1 MVMERTILKNQKHF
15 KVFKCINMEKK
26 MLSQTEY
33 KKLYQ
38 PKNEPVIDNIPQFKF
53 VTIEGTGNP
62 NHPDFA
68 LATEALY
75 TLSYAIKMSYKKPNP
90 PQGYYPYKVFP
101 LEGVWDLVDKSKPS
115 TDKDN
120 YAYKLMIQQPDFV
133 DQQVFDLFLNQ
144 ILQKKDNPK
153 LKLLKFEE
161 IKEGMCCQM
170 LHIGSFDDEKVSF
183 DRMESFS
190 LSLNYKRLSKLH
202 KEIYLSD
209 PRKVEQSKL
218 KTILRFQVIKIDV

>member
-1 MVMERTILKNQKHF
+1 
-15 KVFKCINMEKK
+15 
-26 MLSQTEY
+26 
-33 KKLYQ
+33 
-38 PKNEPVIDNIPQFKF
+38 
-53 VTIEGTGNP
+53 
-62 NHPDFA
+62 
-68 LATEALY
+68 
-75 TLSYAIKMSYKKPNP
+75 
-90 PQGYYPYKVFP
+90 
-101 LEGVWDLVDKSKPS
+101 
-115 TDKDN
+115 
-120 YAYKLMIQQPDFV
+120 MIQQPDFV

-144 ILQKKDNPK
+144 VLQKKDNPK

-170 LHIGSFDDEKVSF
+170 LHIGSYDDEKASF

-190 LSLNYKRLSKLH
+190 LSQNYNRLSKLH